1 MNLCRRVERSSMKT
15 TTAARARAR
24 VRGEGAARVGDAG
37 RGTGTGRDDAGRD
50 ARDEHRRGNGNE
62 RMGVVLQGREDVDAC
77 GHTVVRGLDGAS
89 ATARASARAARR
101 AASGASMK
109 S

>member
-1 MNLCRRVERSSMKT
+1 M
-15 TTAARARAR
+15 
-24 VRGEGAARVGDAG
+24 RGGGAARVGDAG